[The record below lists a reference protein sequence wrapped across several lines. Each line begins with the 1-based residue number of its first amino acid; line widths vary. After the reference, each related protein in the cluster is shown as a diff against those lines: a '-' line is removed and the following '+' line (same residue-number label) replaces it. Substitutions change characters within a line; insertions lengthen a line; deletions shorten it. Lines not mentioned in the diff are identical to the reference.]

1 MARNYTVSLLAVSM
15 LLCTLT
21 LAGAQQP
28 QGAQQTQAKPQ
39 AKPAAKPK
47 TTQPAAQPQQQ
58 AAQPPQP
65 VQQPRP
71 NVGDDIPQSWGGL
84 PQGAPAR
91 QKVIEPT
98 PAVHDLPPPRATK
111 PLNDDAQLKLEKEL
125 DEARTRTNK
134 RDDPNIEKRGRT
146 STAAN
151 AAALEEARKKAGNP
165 KPKEPKA
172 PKPAKEPEPKP

>member
-1 MARNYTVSLLAVSM
+1 MARNCTVWLLAASM

-21 LAGAQQP
+21 AVGAQQP
-28 QGAQQTQAKPQ
+28 PATQPAQS
-39 AKPAAKPK
+39 KPAAKPK
-47 TTQPAAQPQQQ
+47 TAQPAAQPQQQ

-65 VQQPRP
+65 TQQPRP

-91 QKVIEPT
+91 PKTIEAT

-111 PLNDDAQLKLEKEL
+111 PLSDDAQLQLEKDL
-125 DEARTRTNK
+125 DAARTRTNK
-134 RDDPNIEKRGRT
+134 RDDPNIEKRAKT

-151 AAALEEARKKAGNP
+151 AAALDEARKKAGNP
-165 KPKEPKA
+165 KPKEPKEA
-172 PKPAKEPEPKP
+172 KPAKELKP